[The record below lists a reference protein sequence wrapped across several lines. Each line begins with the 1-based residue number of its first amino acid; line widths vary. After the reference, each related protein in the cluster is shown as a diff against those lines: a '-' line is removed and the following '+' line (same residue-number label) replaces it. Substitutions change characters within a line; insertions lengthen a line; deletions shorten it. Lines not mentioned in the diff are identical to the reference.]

1 MTSQRPTQPVRLLL
15 ADDHDVVRRG
25 LRDLLAQ
32 QSDWEVCGEATTGR
46 QAVQMA
52 VDLLPDVAI
61 LDLTMP
67 ELNGLEATRQIK
79 KAAPSVEVLVF
90 TMHESEQL
98 IREVLAAG
106 ARGYLLKSD
115 ASRYVVVAVEALL
128 QHRPFLTWKASETV
142 LDSFLLAHASGEDSS
157 TGDPL
162 TAREREIVQLLAE
175 GNSSKRIAAI
185 LGISVKT
192 VDTHRA
198 TIMRKLDAHSI
209 VDIVHYAIRNNLV
222 QPQIGVT
229 LRRRQGRGRTVFGHR
244 R

>member
-1 MTSQRPTQPVRLLL
+1 MLRILL

-25 LRDLLAQ
+25 LRDLLTQ
-32 QSDWEVCGEATTGR
+32 HDGWQVCGEATTGR
-46 QAVQMA
+46 QAVEMA
-52 VDLLPDVAI
+52 VKLTPNIAI

-67 ELNGLEATRQIK
+67 QLNGLDATRQIK
-79 KAAPSVEVLVF
+79 KAAPSVEVLIF

-115 ASRYVVVAVEALL
+115 ASRHIVAAVESLAR
-128 QHRPFLTWKASETV
+128 HRPFFTWKASETM
-142 LDSFLLAHASGEDSS
+142 LESFLTVASSQQEGGIP
-157 TGDPL
+157 GDPL
-162 TAREREIVQLLAE
+162 TVREREILQLLAE
-175 GNSSKRIAAI
+175 GNSSKKISAI

-209 VDIVHYAIRNNLV
+209 VDVVHYAIRNNLV
-222 QPQIGVT
+222 RP
-229 LRRRQGRGRTVFGHR
+229 
-244 R
+244 